1 MYKTLE
7 EELHAI
13 LDRKKLAE
21 DKEQWDIAQMEA
33 QNAEAIMQGNQI
45 DIEEYERKY
54 HVIYE

>member
-54 HVIYE
+54 HV